1 MVRKY
6 KEQNVGRKALHD
18 TKCVVYKTIG
28 RLEEDF
34 TRRKKLQLIANAI
47 VFVEEESMYAR

>member
-6 KEQNVGRKALHD
+6 KEQNVGRKVLRD

-28 RLEEDF
+28 WLEEDF
-34 TRRKKLQLIANAI
+34 TRRRKLQLIANAI
-47 VFVEEESMYAR
+47 VFVEEENTYAR